1 LEKEFVMSAQLR
13 SASRSHGIAGILA
26 GVLFGIALTSSK
38 LPGGNTTPG
47 DFTAWFGTRSH
58 QIGGI
63 VLSYLLAAVAL
74 TFAWFFVGLE
84 RRVRS
89 ASGLSSSR
97 LQLAGLT
104 GAVVV
109 AGLLVAAGAA
119 FGMAGPLALEHGAK
133 AGEATVALGWLVL
146 GLLVIS
152 MLAAGVTITALSLDG
167 RQYAALPTWNARVA
181 YVCAILLV
189 VGSVVGA
196 PMMAFAIWL
205 VATGIVLARPGVAAV
220 PSLVRQ
226 PHVGRT

>member
-1 LEKEFVMSAQLR
+1 MTAQLK
-13 SASRSHGIAGILA
+13 SASRSHGIAGMLA
-26 GVLFGIALTSSK
+26 GVLFGVALISSK
-38 LPGGNTTPG
+38 LPGGNTSPA
-47 DFTAWFGTRSH
+47 DFTAWFSTRSH
-58 QIGGI
+58 QVGGI
-63 VLSYLLAAVAL
+63 VMSYLLAAVSL

-84 RRVRS
+84 RRVRA
-89 ASGLSSSR
+89 ASGHLSSR

-109 AGLLVAAGAA
+109 AGLLLASGAL

-152 MLAAGVTITALSLDG
+152 MLAAGVTIVAISLDG
-167 RQYAALPTWNARVA
+167 RQCAALPAWNTRVA
-181 YVCAILLV
+181 YGCALLLV

-205 VATGIVLARPGVAAV
+205 VATGIVLARPEAAAPTPAQQRQVA
-220 PSLVRQ
+220 
-226 PHVGRT
+226 RT

>member
-1 LEKEFVMSAQLR
+1 MAAQLKP
-13 SASRSHGIAGILA
+13 ASRSHGIAGIVA
-26 GVLFGIALTSSK
+26 GVLFGVALTSSK

-47 DFTAWFGTRSH
+47 DFTAWFDTRSH
-58 QIGGI
+58 QVGGI
-63 VLSYLLAAVAL
+63 VLSYLLAVVAL

-89 ASGLSSSR
+89 ASGDSSSR

-109 AGLLVAAGAA
+109 AGLLLSAGAA

-146 GLLVIS
+146 GLLVVS

-167 RQYAALPTWNARVA
+167 RRNGALPDVERAGRLRVCNLACRGLGDGSAHDGVRDLARRDRHRA
-181 YVCAILLV
+181 GAPRG
-189 VGSVVGA
+189 GSVTEPGA
-196 PMMAFAIWL
+196 TTA
-205 VATGIVLARPGVAAV
+205 
-220 PSLVRQ
+220 
-226 PHVGRT
+226 GRAHLGG